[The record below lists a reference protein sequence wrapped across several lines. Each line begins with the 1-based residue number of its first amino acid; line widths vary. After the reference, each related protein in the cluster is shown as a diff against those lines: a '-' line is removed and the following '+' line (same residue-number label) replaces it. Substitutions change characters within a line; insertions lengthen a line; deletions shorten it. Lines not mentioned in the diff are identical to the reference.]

1 MAITINGGT
10 GVITGVSV
18 GGLPDGIVDSGT
30 LATNSVDSAE
40 LIDGAVDDSHMAAM
54 AASKLTGAL
63 PAISGASLTGVTSFA
78 QAPVVHHQ
86 TGGGGSLTDSWP
98 PPKRYNGLTVD
109 ITPTSASNKILIYFQ
124 QQQRIHQTAAS
135 SVAGSDAFHNYL
147 IRGTSGTTIGSVAAS
162 VSGFGGTQT
171 QIWSQEFNL
180 WTKTTTQI
188 DTQIV
193 SYWYL
198 DSPSTTSLCRY
209 FSAVTN
215 SGNNEHISWKVD
227 TGTAQM
233 YAIEIKL

>member
-1 MAITINGGT
+1 MAITLNGGT
-10 GVITGVSV
+10 GVITGLTA
-18 GGLPDGIVDSGT
+18 LPDGIVTNDD
-30 LATNSVDSAE
+30 LAGSIA
-40 LIDGAVDDSHMAAM
+40 DGKITGLS
-54 AASKLTGAL
+54 ASKLTGAL